1 VSDEF
6 YSGVFAHELTVRE
19 DVIDENGH
27 VNNVVYVQ
35 WMQDVAILHFTALG
49 GAAMM
54 ARHGAA
60 WVARSH
66 QIEYLRPAFAGE
78 ALVVK
83 TWIAD
88 MERVKSLRRYEFS
101 RGAQILARGATDW
114 VFVDAETGRP
124 KRIPDEMK
132 DAVRK

>member
-1 VSDEF
+1 
-6 YSGVFAHELTVRE
+6 
-19 DVIDENGH
+19 
-27 VNNVVYVQ
+27 
-35 WMQDVAILHFTALG
+35 
-49 GAAMM
+49 MM

-101 RGAQILARGATDW
+101 RGAQLLARGATDW

-132 DAVRK
+132 DVVRK